1 MKVRIEETVFKRR
14 VAKVA
19 KAMKREGQDVL
30 LLTKPSNM
38 YYFTGDGRL
47 CAFVMIS
54 SDQQVAL
61 GVPKTDVDDVTSLA
75 YFDHFSSFDD
85 EVGMIHSIADFFG
98 KFGISKGVVG
108 LEHTFLTSSMMK
120 MLTHPHAKPEMVT
133 VGDCTNLLSKL
144 RTVKDRVEIELMKE
158 AGKVADT
165 GMEAAITCIKVGMTE
180 SQIAGEGEYT
190 MRQAGAEGFWRSY
203 VASGIRTRI
212 AHGIPTNRK
221 VEKGDIIL
229 IDLHPI
235 VNNYSSD
242 ICRLASV
249 GEPTPEQIKTYDV
262 YLDAL
267 QRTIAKSIAGVGMV
281 ELEKTL
287 HSVIQTAG
295 YSENIFG
302 PPIHGIGINFEE
314 APLPPGH
321 AFFHGEKT
329 PPPLEENTTLAIGNC
344 GIYSKHWG
352 IRIEDT
358 VVVGKR
364 SPLVLTN
371 YSHDLKL

>member
-1 MKVRIEETVFKRR
+1 MKTSLEKKVFSKRI
-14 VAKVA
+14 ANCS
-19 KAMKREGQDVL
+19 KAMNEEGQDVL

-54 SDQQVAL
+54 SDQQVAI
-61 GVPKTDVDDVTSLA
+61 GVPQTDVEDVTDLA
-75 YFDHFSSFDD
+75 HFDHILSFED
-85 EVGMIHSIADFFG
+85 EVGMIHSIAKFFRQ
-98 KFGISKGVVG
+98 FGISKGVVG

-120 MLTHPHAKPEMVT
+120 MLTHPHAKPEAVT
-133 VGDCTNLLSKL
+133 VADCTDILSKL
-144 RTVKDRVEIELMKE
+144 RTVKDSIEIELMKE
-158 AGKVADT
+158 AGRIADL
-165 GMEAAITCIKVGMTE
+165 GMEAAMTSIKVGMTE
-180 SQIAGEGEYT
+180 SQIAGEGEYA

-203 VASGIRTRI
+203 VASGSRTRI
-212 AHGIPTNRK
+212 AHGIPTSRK
-221 VEKGDIIL
+221 VQKGDIIM
-229 IDLHPI
+229 IDLHPF

-242 ICRLASV
+242 ICRLACI
-249 GEPTPEQIKTYDV
+249 GEPAKDQIKAYDV
-262 YLDAL
+262 YLEAL
-267 QRTIAKSIAGVGMV
+267 QKTTAKSVAGIDMV

-287 HSVIQTAG
+287 HGVIQTAG
-295 YSENIFG
+295 YGENIFG

-321 AFFHGEKT
+321 AFFHGEKA
-329 PPPLEENTTLAIGNC
+329 PPPLEENTTIAIGNC

-358 VVVGKR
+358 VVIGKR

-371 YSHDLKL
+371 YSRDLKL